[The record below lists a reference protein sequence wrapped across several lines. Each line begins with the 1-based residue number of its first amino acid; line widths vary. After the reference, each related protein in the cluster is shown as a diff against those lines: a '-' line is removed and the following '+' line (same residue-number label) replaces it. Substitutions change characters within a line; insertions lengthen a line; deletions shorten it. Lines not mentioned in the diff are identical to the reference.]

1 MSRIGKKPV
10 ALPKGVDVKIVDR
23 DVEVK
28 GKLGTLRHRF
38 GPEVEIR
45 REGEELQVNLK
56 GPGKKAAAVW
66 GLSRSLL
73 FNMVKGVSEG
83 FTKVL
88 EIQGVGYRAAVAGK
102 MLQFSLGYSHPVE
115 VALPEGI
122 TAKVDKNTLITL
134 TGVDKQQLGQICAEV
149 RELRPPEPYKGK
161 GIRYV
166 GEFVLRK
173 EGKKK

>member
-10 ALPKGVDVKIVDR
+10 ALPKGVDVQIVDR

-56 GPGKKAAAVW
+56 GPSKKAAAVW

>member
-10 ALPKGVDVKIVDR
+10 PVPQGVDVKIQNQS
-23 DVEVK
+23 VEVK
-28 GKLGTLRHRF
+28 GKLGILKCEFR
-38 GPEVEIR
+38 PEVEIHR
-45 REGEELQVNLK
+45 DGEALLLTVKSHER
-56 GPGKKAAAVW
+56 KAVAVW

-73 FNMVKGVSEG
+73 SNMVKGVSEG

-88 EIQGVGYRAAVAGK
+88 EIQGVGYRAAVTGN
-102 MLQFSLGYSHPVE
+102 LIQLSLGYSHPVE
-115 VALPEGI
+115 LKLPEGV
-122 TAKVDKNTLITL
+122 TAKVEKNTVITFS
-134 TGVDKQQLGQICAEV
+134 GIDKQRLGQICAEV

-166 GEFVLRK
+166 GEYVLRK